1 MANEVSKLAIGH
13 QQNSPDRNPC
23 DWRAAAPERL
33 AISSAIRTAGWRKF
47 VQRRDVTR
55 PPSRS
60 SGTVEFVAKPQLSD
74 IKPKV
79 GGRNPPPVQ
88 RLRPYFSPKLHP
100 ILGVPVR
107 RLWK

>member
-1 MANEVSKLAIGH
+1 MANEMQSCNQAQQRGRRSQPSIGA
-13 QQNSPDRNPC
+13 P
-23 DWRAAAPERL
+23 AAPERL
-33 AISSAIRTAGWRKF
+33 AIGRAIRTAGWRKF
-47 VQRRDVTR
+47 MQRRDAIGTR
-55 PPSRS
+55 RT

-79 GGRNPPPVQ
+79 LPRVPLLFSAFG
-88 RLRPYFSPKLHP
+88 PYFSPNLRP